1 MRFVQLW
8 LQLGQQSGGCVGFLQ
23 FLLCET
29 DFFFFFCCENRFQ
42 AVCRHSLS
50 GLNWVVI
57 YTTLLQLKHLP
68 AEEDNA
74 SVSPHQGSPCPEKA
88 LDGLLGSLGT
98 GVDGG
103 RWDCS
108 REQSQQLLV
117 GSPEHLLLPCP
128 SVGTHGGLVR
138 SASKYGHG

>member
-1 MRFVQLW
+1 MRFMQLW

-29 DFFFFFCCENRFQ
+29 DYFFCCENRFQ
-42 AVCRHSLS
+42 AVCRHSPS